1 MRQMNA
7 RERLLLQEAREKA
20 RAEAG
25 AVAGGVAETVA
36 LQRARGAA
44 FAKTAPD
51 DRRRRGPSETPYRRQ
66 AGLDWLAAKGRIS
79 EAQKAAGLRYGEAFR
94 VAEPMVPIGSTLE
107 VQPGMGGAGL
117 PLKALIDLAGR
128 RQQAQAKL
136 AMYRRRLGDQ
146 PDLVQAC
153 DLVCGRELTPREA
166 GGGERDGIRVEA
178 VLRVALDLLADG

>member
-1 MRQMNA
+1 MRQTNA
-7 RERLLLQEAREKA
+7 RERLLVQEARAKA
-20 RAEAG
+20 RAEASQ
-25 AVAGGVAETVA
+25 VAGGVAETVA
-36 LQRARGAA
+36 LQRGRGAA
-44 FAKTAPD
+44 FEKPKPG
-51 DRRRRGPSETPYRRQ
+51 RGGRETPYRRQ
-66 AGLDWLAAKGRIS
+66 AGLDWLARKGRIS

-94 VAEPMVPIGSTLE
+94 IAQPMLSIGSTLE

-117 PLKALIDLAGR
+117 ALKALIDLAGR

-178 VLRVALDLLADG
+178 VLRVALDLLAAA

>member
-7 RERLLLQEAREKA
+7 RERLLVKEAREKA
-20 RAEAG
+20 RAEANE
-25 AVAGGVAETVA
+25 VAGGVAETVA
-36 LQRARGAA
+36 LQRARGSV

-51 DRRRRGPSETPYRRQ
+51 ERRRRGPSETPYRRQ

-94 VAEPMVPIGSTLE
+94 VAEPLLPIGSTLE
-107 VQPGMGGAGL
+107 VQPGMGGGGPSL
-117 PLKALIDLAGR
+117 TALVVRADR
-128 RQQAQAKL
+128 RRAAEAKL
-136 AMYRRRLGDQ
+136 ALYRRQLFGHGG
-146 PDLVQAC
+146 LIEAC

-178 VLRVALDLLADG
+178 VLRVALDLLAAG